1 MTKVVL
7 AGVSTRAAAE
17 SAARAGYDV
26 TAFDAF
32 GDLDQ
37 HPSVHVVSLP
47 RDRGARFSAHR
58 AARESLTVD
67 AHAVVYLSNFEN
79 HPRAV
84 QTLAAGRALW
94 GNPPDV
100 LRRVRDPRVLSERL
114 RRRGLPAPRVVDA
127 GNGPPLEGDWMLKPL
142 DSGGGRRVRY
152 WRTDRGRSDGRRG
165 IPRTSYLQEF
175 IDGSPASLVFAAAR
189 GQMVPLGFSAQLIGR
204 HEYGAS
210 GFRYCGNVLI
220 GAADAQF
227 PPVLFEQAC
236 AAARAVADEFGLVGV
251 NGIDFVLRG
260 SAAYAIEVNPRWSA
274 SMELVERAYGISVF
288 AAHAAA
294 CADGVLPAFDLQGAR
309 QSGRVWGK
317 AIVFAQATCVMGDT
331 RQWLDD
337 PALRDVPHPGDG
349 IDEGQPICT
358 VLADAE
364 DGLACEAALVAR
376 ARHVYSGVSALADA
390 RVFSP

>member
-1 MTKVVL
+1 
-7 AGVSTRAAAE
+7 
-17 SAARAGYDV
+17 
-26 TAFDAF
+26 
-32 GDLDQ
+32 
-37 HPSVHVVSLP
+37 
-47 RDRGARFSAHR
+47 
-58 AARESLTVD
+58 
-67 AHAVVYLSNFEN
+67 
-79 HPRAV
+79 
-84 QTLAAGRALW
+84 
-94 GNPPDV
+94 
-100 LRRVRDPRVLSERL
+100 
-114 RRRGLPAPRVVDA
+114 
-127 GNGPPLEGDWMLKPL
+127 
-142 DSGGGRRVRY
+142 
-152 WRTDRGRSDGRRG
+152 
-165 IPRTSYLQEF
+165 
-175 IDGSPASLVFAAAR
+175 
-189 GQMVPLGFSAQLIGR
+189 
-204 HEYGAS
+204 
-210 GFRYCGNVLI
+210 
-220 GAADAQF
+220 
-227 PPVLFEQAC
+227 
-236 AAARAVADEFGLVGV
+236 V

-260 SAAYAIEVNPRWSA
+260 SAAYAIEVNPRWCA